1 MLKITSKSFRAGPT
15 RVTVDKGTDAWRQMG
30 LLTDSLIVTDKLGTV
45 ESLAVDKAIGTCPCM
60 DKVDATLSLTLK
72 LSVRGSE

>member
-1 MLKITSKSFRAGPT
+1 
-15 RVTVDKGTDAWRQMG
+15 
-30 LLTDSLIVTDKLGTV
+30 
-45 ESLAVDKAIGTCPCM
+45 LAVDKAIGTCPCM